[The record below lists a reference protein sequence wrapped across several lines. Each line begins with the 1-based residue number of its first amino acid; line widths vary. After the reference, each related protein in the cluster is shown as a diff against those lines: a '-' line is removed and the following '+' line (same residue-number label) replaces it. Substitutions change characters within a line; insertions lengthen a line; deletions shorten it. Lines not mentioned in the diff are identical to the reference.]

1 MLRKIILIVLL
12 LGLAGGA
19 VWYFVIRKNTSTP
32 ATTDQGFKSFFPL
45 NGGSTIKDETQSGGS
60 EDITTTNQ
68 GNTVTQSRF
77 TKITNSAV
85 AGYKVYT
92 TTKTITVPNPIP
104 KQKPT
109 TQTITDHF
117 IRYVS
122 RQSGFVYEIKNKDLP
137 IQISNIFIPNIYEAT
152 FLDNNNTALLRYLQ
166 SDNKTIGTYS
176 VPIPPENTDGSRTQR
191 EGVFFT
197 NNILAFAPSPD
208 TKEIAELTVKSGT
221 ATINTVNSAEKQ
233 KKELLVSPLKEWI
246 ISWPQPKTLYLQ
258 TKAAGT
264 VEGFLYKID
273 RNEKKL
279 RRVVGNVLGM
289 TTSVS
294 PSGGYVIYSESKG
307 KSFITKILNTK
318 TGTVQTVGLSIL
330 PEKCTW
336 LKNEDLVCA
345 GSTYVPEGVYPDAW
359 YAGLVTF
366 SDALYHIYTQNNV
379 FDVIYDNSN
388 ESFDM
393 TALQVDEETNELYFI
408 NKTTGSLWKTSL

>member
-32 ATTDQGFKSFFPL
+32 ATTEQGFKSFFPL
-45 NGGSTIKDETQSGGS
+45 NGGSTIKDETQGGG
-60 EDITTTNQ
+60 TTNDTTQ
-68 GNTVTQSRF
+68 NTNNTITKSRF
-77 TKITNSAV
+77 TKVTNSAV

-92 TTKTITVPNPIP
+92 TTKTITIPNPIP

-137 IQISNIFIPNIYEAT
+137 VQISNIFIPNIYEAS

-166 SDNKTIGTYS
+166 SDNKTIGTYT
-176 VPIPPENTDGSRTQR
+176 VPIPPENTDGSRTQKQ
-191 EGVFFT
+191 GVFFV
-197 NNILAFAPSPD
+197 NNILTFAPSPD
-208 TKEIAELTVKSGT
+208 SKELAELTVKSGV
-221 ATINTVNSAEKQ
+221 ATINTVNSVEKQ

-246 ISWPQPKTLYLQ
+246 ISWPQSKTLYLQ

-264 VEGFLYKID
+264 VEGFLYKVD
-273 RNEKKL
+273 RTERRL

-289 TTSVS
+289 TTLVS
-294 PSGGYVIYSESKG
+294 PSGEYVIYSESQG
-307 KSFITKILNTK
+307 KSFKTKILNTK
-318 TGTVQTVGLSIL
+318 TGGVKTIGLSIL

-336 LKNEDLVCA
+336 LKNEDLICA
-345 GSTYVPEGVYPDAW
+345 GNTSVPEGVYPDAW

-366 SDALYHIYTQNNV
+366 SDGLYHIYTQNNV

-393 TALQVDEETNELYFI
+393 TNIQVDEETNELYFI